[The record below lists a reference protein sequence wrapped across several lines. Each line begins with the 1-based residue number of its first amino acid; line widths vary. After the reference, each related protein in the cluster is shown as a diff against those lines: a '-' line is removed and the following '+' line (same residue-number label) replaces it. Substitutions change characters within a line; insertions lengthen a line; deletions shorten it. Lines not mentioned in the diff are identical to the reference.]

1 MEGSD
6 AQNTEPADPNS
17 LNWLAAP
24 PAPARLGGNEL
35 GMTWQS
41 MSSISQ
47 DSSTTD
53 GFNTYTYGPNTVG
66 PFSSGNSESSSQPDW
81 AWATGPNSRS
91 MSYSGELLG
100 HQQQSQMLSPATTQ
114 AFDSNQFI
122 GVFPNQ
128 MNQPNFMVP
137 PNAFPMDALPTT
149 TAGTW
154 DAQMA
159 KQATVD
165 FNNWQFPS
173 SGNGP
178 N

>member
-1 MEGSD
+1 M
-6 AQNTEPADPNS
+6 QNIDQADPNA
-17 LNWLAAP
+17 LNWLAGPQVAS
-24 PAPARLGGNEL
+24 RLGGSEL

-47 DSSTTD
+47 DSSTTE
-53 GFNTYTYGPNTVG
+53 GFNTYTFGPNTVG
-66 PFSSGNSESSSQPDW
+66 PFSAGNSESSSQPDW

-100 HQQQSQMLSPATTQ
+100 HHQQGSHILSPATTQ
-114 AFDSNQFI
+114 AFDSNQFMA
-122 GVFPNQ
+122 VFPNQ

-137 PNAFPMDALPTT
+137 QNSFPMGAVPTT
-149 TAGTW
+149 TAGAW

-159 KQATVD
+159 KQPTVD

-173 SGNGP
+173 SGTGP